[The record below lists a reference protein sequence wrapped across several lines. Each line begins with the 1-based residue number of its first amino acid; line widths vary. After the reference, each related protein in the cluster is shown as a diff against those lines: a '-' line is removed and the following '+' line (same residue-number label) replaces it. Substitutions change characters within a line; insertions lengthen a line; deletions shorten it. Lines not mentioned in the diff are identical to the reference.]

1 MKKLFLFAAMMLL
14 TVNLM
19 ATDYPL
25 SVADVVVTD
34 ANEND
39 VLGDGTVSYDDDTH
53 ILTLSNAH
61 LTGSIWYHPA
71 WTDDSEFSIYVVGKC
86 SIILDGTS
94 KAGAIYSQVAR
105 TNIVGFG
112 PNPELEV
119 SNLNHT
125 GSGGAAIKA
134 FGSGTQQELHIDGL
148 KVKATSDSDDAI
160 ECSALNAKA
169 GSFIDAQGGED
180 DRGIGCSK
188 SSISYTETMLV
199 YDLQNNPN
207 GIADHNHMIIAPEM
221 SVEEI
226 SDVLILG
233 QPITNYTVNDVLQ
246 NGVGDT
252 WDASKKVLTLK
263 DENISSTGDEAFL
276 TFSTPATLSLQGGT
290 YKSINNDTKP
300 VIKTTANLTI
310 TGGPETSITTAY
322 ASALVAEPGTS
333 AITITFDKANIMPFG
348 GSAYSIQKE
357 GVGSGAVN
365 LSFINSHVEM
375 ENVSGVASVNYENC
389 AVVGMG
395 SGPFIFD
402 PYDGGFIDQSMCE
415 PSCSPMTTIEINT
428 TAYPLS
434 INGTPIFP
442 YNASDIMGD
451 GKISYN
457 HDSKTLTIAEGAD
470 FSGGLT
476 APLVEVDDQD
486 LTIVFEGIPGSVY
499 SDDNEVIKMTNG
511 TGHKL
516 TIVSEMGATTGT
528 IDMRSDNNDQEAI
541 IDATDADVEFRG
553 VNKFSLWGESTY
565 LDAPAI
571 KAKKLIVNAC
581 LAVSN
586 ANASTSADIL
596 ENVPVELNENME
608 IDPNLTGIQLNAT
621 THVVEWKTASINK
634 IREVGFVAKALDN
647 SASLQVAGINVTKA
661 NKSDILG
668 DGKIS
673 YNEDNKKLTLDNATI
688 TTATDNAV
696 NAILIPGNKLTIEV
710 KGTNVITCDKM
721 HGIGAMCDVDFV
733 GSGTAPYLSIDVEA
747 NGSTYMAIGVF
758 NESMSVKDMT
768 LLATTHHGGG
778 PAISIG
784 AATGTLIVDNAD
796 LRAAIEET
804 AYNLAI
810 GGCSELTL
818 LNGSVLRHDDITWPM
833 VTWNDSSDPKYFDG
847 ADLTHIWIGKNSEF
861 PTDIEDTFVPAEKA
875 IKVLR
880 DGQLFII
887 RGERIYTIQGA
898 LVK

>member
-34 ANEND
+34 ANEDD

-112 PNPELEV
+112 QNPELEV

-160 ECSALNAKA
+160 DCSALNAKA
-169 GSFIDAQGGED
+169 GSFIDAQGGID

-207 GIADHNHMIIAPEM
+207 GIADHNHMIIAPGM

-252 WDASKKVLTLK
+252 WDASKKILTLK

-333 AITITFDKANIMPFG
+333 AITIIFDKANIMTFG

-428 TAYPLS
+428 DGYPLS
-434 INGTPIFP
+434 VNAIPVFP
-442 YNASDIMGD
+442 YNASDIMGN

-457 HDSKTLTIAEGAD
+457 HNTQTLTVAEGAD
-470 FSGGLT
+470 LDIGST
-476 APLVEVDDQD
+476 TPTVEVDDQD

-511 TGHKL
+511 TDHKL
-516 TIVSEMGATTGT
+516 TIISKMGSTTGT
-528 IDMRSDNNDQEAI
+528 INMRSDNNDQEAI
-541 IDATDADVEFRG
+541 IDATGADVEFRG

-571 KAKKLIVNAC
+571 KAKKLIVNAN
-581 LAVSN
+581 LVVSN
-586 ANASTSADIL
+586 ANTSTSADIL
-596 ENVPVELNENME
+596 ENVPVELNENIE
-608 IDPNLTGIQLNAT
+608 LDGLDLQINTS
-621 THVVEWKTASINK
+621 THEVEWKTASSDK
-634 IREVGFVAKALDN
+634 IREVVFVAKDLDN
-647 SASLQVAGINVTKA
+647 SASLQVAGVNVTKL

-673 YNEDNKKLTLDNATI
+673 YDEANKKLTLDNARII
-688 TTATDNAV
+688 TAAA
-696 NAILIPGNKLTIEV
+696 NAIYALTIPDDKLTIEV
-710 KGTNVITCDKM
+710 KGTSVISCDQI
-721 HGIGAMCDVDFV
+721 HGISSMVDLDIV
-733 GSGTAPYLSIDVEA
+733 GSGSAPYLSIDVEA
-747 NGSTYMAIGVF
+747 DGSAFMPIDLYSENLG
-758 NESMSVKDMT
+758 VKDMT
-768 LLATTHHGGG
+768 LLATTHHAAAA
-778 PAISIG
+778 AISIG
-784 AATGTLIVDNAD
+784 MIVGHLTVNNAD
-796 LRAAIEET
+796 LRAAIEDCDPS
-804 AYNLAI
+804 LVAI
-810 GGCSELTL
+810 NCNQLTL
-818 LNGSVLRHDDITWPM
+818 GAGVALRYDAPTWPM
-833 VTWNDSSDPKYFDG
+833 LTWEGSYFDG
-847 ADLTHIWIGKNSEF
+847 SDRTHIWIGKNADF
-861 PTDIEDTFVPAEKA
+861 PTDVENTFVPAEKA
-875 IKVLR
+875 VKVIR